1 MSNKISRGDFLK
13 RSGLAAAGVMMG
25 GLATT
30 ATAANAPQPQQ
41 EDKKARF
48 AKLGKVNIA
57 WIGMANR
64 GRDVMHEFEKTGLAN
79 IVAMCDVDPKSK
91 GSQESIAAHPD
102 AKVYT
107 DFRKMFDEMGNQ
119 FEAVVVETPDFSHF
133 PCVMLALNQGKH
145 VYVEKP
151 MGRTFHE
158 CQLMIDAAA
167 RNPQLVTQGG
177 NQGHSEA
184 NYFQFKAWKE
194 AGIIKDVT
202 HVDAHMN
209 NSRRW
214 HGYDVNIDRY
224 PQAQPIPDGMDWDL
238 WHTTQQFHEFNEKY
252 HPGNWRSW
260 YDFGMGAL
268 GDWGAHLIDTI
279 HEFLDLG
286 LPYEVEPL
294 KLDGWNTYFFPM
306 ASTLQFKFPRR
317 GEMPAMTIN
326 WWDGIGNYP
335 SIPDGYGESKMGSDV
350 PTIGGKPAAASA
362 VKLNP
367 GTIMYS
373 KDLIFKRGSHGATT
387 QIIPAAKAK
396 EMASKLPEVPKSPS
410 NHYENF
416 LLACMGEEKSRSPFE
431 KFGPLCQVFCLG
443 VMAQRLNKKIVFDR
457 EKKIIVNDPFAN
469 AMLVGTP
476 PRKGWEEFY
485 KM

>member
-1 MSNKISRGDFLK
+1 MSEKISRSDFLK
-13 RSGLAAAGVMMG
+13 KSGLAAAGVMMG
-25 GLATT
+25 GMSGSSSLF
-30 ATAANAPQPQQ
+30 AAEQQ
-41 EDKKARF
+41 DKKERF
-48 AKLGKVNIA
+48 ARLGKVNIA
-57 WIGMANR
+57 WVGMANR
-64 GRDVMHEFEKTGLAN
+64 GREVMREFERTGLAN

-91 GSQESIAAHPD
+91 GSQESIKAHPD

-107 DFRKMFDEMGNQ
+107 DFRKMFDEMGNK

-151 MGRTFHE
+151 MGRTFLE
-158 CQLMIDAAA
+158 CELMIAAA
-167 RNPQLVTQGG
+167 KRNPNLVTQGG

-184 NYFQFKAWKE
+184 NYFQFREWVK

-224 PQAQPIPDGMDWDL
+224 PQAEPIPAGMDWDL
-238 WHTTQQFHEFNEKY
+238 WHTTQQFHEFNGKY

-286 LPYEVEPL
+286 LPTEITPVKFE
-294 KLDGWNTYFFPM
+294 GWNTYFFPM
-306 ASTLQFKFPRR
+306 SSTINFKFPRR
-317 GEMPAMTIN
+317 GKMPAMDIT

-335 SIPDGYGESKMGSDV
+335 PVPEGYGISEMSSDV
-350 PTIGGKPAAASA
+350 PMINGKPAAASA

-387 QIIPAAKAK
+387 QIIPESKAK

-416 LLACMGEEKSRSPFE
+416 LLACMG
-431 KFGPLCQVFCLG
+431 
-443 VMAQRLNKKIVFDR
+443 
-457 EKKIIVNDPFAN
+457 
-469 AMLVGTP
+469 
-476 PRKGWEEFY
+476 
-485 KM
+485 

>member
-1 MSNKISRGDFLK
+1 MSEKISRGDFLK
-13 RSGLAAAGVMMG
+13 KSGLAAAGVMMG
-25 GLATT
+25 GLAT
-30 ATAANAPQPQQ
+30 AAPSAQQ
-41 EDKKARF
+41 QAQDKKARF
-48 AKLGKVNIA
+48 AKLGKVNVA
-57 WIGMANR
+57 WVGMANR
-64 GRDVMHEFEKTGLAN
+64 GREVMREFEKTGLAN
-79 IVAMCDVDPKSK
+79 IVAMCDVDLKSA
-91 GSQESIAAHPD
+91 GCQEAIKAHPK

-107 DFRKMFDEMGNQ
+107 DFRKMFDEMGSK

-133 PCVMLALNQGKH
+133 PCVMLGLNQGKH

-151 MGRTFHE
+151 MGRTFYE
-158 CQLMIDAAA
+158 CELMIQAAK
-167 RNPQLVTQGG
+167 RNPHLVTQGG
-177 NQGHSEA
+177 NQGHSDR
-184 NYFQFKAWKE
+184 NYYQFKAWTE
-194 AGIIKDVT
+194 AGIIKNIT

-224 PQAQPIPDGMDWDL
+224 PQAEPIPEGMDWDL
-238 WHTTQQFHEFNEKY
+238 WHTTQQFHEFNGKY

-279 HEFLDLG
+279 HQFLDLG
-286 LPYEVEPL
+286 LPYEISPVKFE
-294 KLDGWNTYFFPM
+294 GWNTYFFPM
-306 ASTLQFKFPRR
+306 SSTINFKFPRR
-317 GEMPAMTIN
+317 GDKPAMDIT

-335 SIPDGYGESKMGSDV
+335 PVPEGYGISKMGDDV
-350 PTIGGKPAAASA
+350 PTIGGQAAAASS

-373 KDLIFKRGSHGATT
+373 SDDLIFKRGSHGAITE
-387 QIIPAAKAK
+387 IIPEAKAR
-396 EMASKLPEVPKSPS
+396 EMASRLPEVPEPTS

-416 LLACMGEEKSRSPFE
+416 LLACMGEEKAHSSFDV
-431 KFGPLCQVFCLG
+431 FGPLCQVFCLG
-443 VMAQRLNKKIVFDR
+443 VMAQRLNEKIIFDR
-457 EKKIIVNDPFAN
+457 ETKRIVNNRFAD
-469 AMLVGTP
+469 AMLTNTP

>member
-1 MSNKISRGDFLK
+1 MSEKISRSDFLK
-13 RSGLAAAGVMMG
+13 KSGLAAAGVMMG
-25 GLATT
+25 GMSGSSSLF
-30 ATAANAPQPQQ
+30 AAEQQ
-41 EDKKARF
+41 DKKERF
-48 AKLGKVNIA
+48 ARLGKVNIA
-57 WIGMANR
+57 WVGMANR
-64 GRDVMHEFEKTGLAN
+64 GREVMREFERTGLAN

-91 GSQESIAAHPD
+91 GSQESIKAHPD

-107 DFRKMFDEMGNQ
+107 DFRKMFDEMGNK

-133 PCVMLALNQGKH
+133 HCVMLALNQGKH

-151 MGRTFHE
+151 MGRTFLE
-158 CQLMIDAAA
+158 CELMIAAA
-167 RNPQLVTQGG
+167 KRNPNLVTQGG

-184 NYFQFKAWKE
+184 NYFQFREWVK

-224 PQAQPIPDGMDWDL
+224 PQAEPIPAGMDWDL
-238 WHTTQQFHEFNEKY
+238 WHTTQQFHEFNGKY

-286 LPYEVEPL
+286 LPTEITPVKFE
-294 KLDGWNTYFFPM
+294 GWNTYFFPM
-306 ASTLQFKFPRR
+306 SSTINFKFPRR
-317 GEMPAMTIN
+317 GKMPAMDIT

-335 SIPDGYGESKMGSDV
+335 PVPEGYGISEMSSDV
-350 PTIGGKPAAASA
+350 PMINGKPAAASA

-387 QIIPAAKAK
+387 QIIPESKAK

-416 LLACMGEEKSRSPFE
+416 LLACMGEEKTRSPFE

-443 VMAQRLNKKIVFDR
+443 VMAQRLNEKIIFDR
-457 EKKIIVNDPFAN
+457 ETKRIVNNRFAD
-469 AMLVGTP
+469 AMLTSTP

>member
-1 MSNKISRGDFLK
+1 MSEKISRSDFLK
-13 RSGLAAAGVMMG
+13 KSGLAAAGVMMG
-25 GLATT
+25 GMSGSSSLF
-30 ATAANAPQPQQ
+30 AAEQQ
-41 EDKKARF
+41 DKKERF
-48 AKLGKVNIA
+48 ARLGKVNIA
-57 WIGMANR
+57 WVGMANR
-64 GRDVMHEFEKTGLAN
+64 GREVMREFERTGLAN

-91 GSQESIAAHPD
+91 GSQESIKAHPD

-107 DFRKMFDEMGNQ
+107 DFRKMFDEMGNK

-151 MGRTFHE
+151 MGRTFLE
-158 CQLMIDAAA
+158 CELMISAAK
-167 RNPQLVTQGG
+167 RNPNLVTQGG

-184 NYFQFKAWKE
+184 NYFQFREWVK

-224 PQAQPIPDGMDWDL
+224 PQAEPIPAGMDWDL
-238 WHTTQQFHEFNEKY
+238 WHTTQQFHEFNGKY

-286 LPYEVEPL
+286 LPTEITPIKFE
-294 KLDGWNTYFFPM
+294 GWNTYFFPM
-306 ASTLQFKFPRR
+306 SSTINFKFPRR
-317 GEMPAMTIN
+317 GKMPAMDIT

-335 SIPDGYGESKMGSDV
+335 PVPEGYGISEMSSDV
-350 PTIGGKPAAASA
+350 PMINGKPAAASA

-387 QIIPAAKAK
+387 QIIPESNAK

-416 LLACMGEEKSRSPFE
+416 LLACMGEEKTRSPFE

-443 VMAQRLNKKIVFDR
+443 VMAQRLNEKIIFDR
-457 EKKIIVNDPFAN
+457 ETKRIVNNRFAD
-469 AMLVGTP
+469 AMLTSTP

>member
-1 MSNKISRGDFLK
+1 MSEKISRSDFLK
-13 RSGLAAAGVMMG
+13 KSGLAAAGVMMG
-25 GLATT
+25 GMAGGSKLF
-30 ATAANAPQPQQ
+30 AAEQQ
-41 EDKKARF
+41 DKKERF
-48 AKLGKVNIA
+48 ARLGKVNIA
-57 WIGMANR
+57 WVGMANR
-64 GRDVMHEFEKTGLAN
+64 GREVMREFERTGLAN

-91 GSQESIAAHPD
+91 GSQESIKAHPD

-107 DFRKMFDEMGNQ
+107 DFRKMFDEMGNK

-151 MGRTFHE
+151 MGRTFLE
-158 CQLMIDAAA
+158 CELMIAAA
-167 RNPQLVTQGG
+167 KRNPNLVTQGG

-184 NYFQFKAWKE
+184 NYFQFREWVK

-224 PQAQPIPDGMDWDL
+224 PQAEPIPAGMDWDL
-238 WHTTQQFHEFNEKY
+238 WHTTQQFHEFNGKY

-286 LPYEVEPL
+286 LPTEITPVKFE
-294 KLDGWNTYFFPM
+294 GWNTYFFPM
-306 ASTLQFKFPRR
+306 SSTINFKFPRR
-317 GEMPAMTIN
+317 GKMPAMDIT

-335 SIPDGYGESKMGSDV
+335 PVPEGYGVSKMSSDV
-350 PTIGGKPAAASA
+350 PMINGKPAAASA

-387 QIIPAAKAK
+387 QIIPEAKAK
-396 EMASKLPEVPKSPS
+396 EMESKLPEVPKSPS

-416 LLACMGEEKSRSPFE
+416 LLACMGEEKTRSPFE

-443 VMAQRLNKKIVFDR
+443 VMAQRLNEKIIFDR
-457 EKKIIVNDPFAN
+457 ETKRIVNNRFAD
-469 AMLVGTP
+469 AMLTSTP

>member
-1 MSNKISRGDFLK
+1 MSEKISRSDFLK
-13 RSGLAAAGVMMG
+13 KSGLAAAGVMMG
-25 GLATT
+25 GMTGSSSLF
-30 ATAANAPQPQQ
+30 AAEQH
-41 EDKKARF
+41 DKKERF
-48 AKLGKVNIA
+48 ARLGKVNIA
-57 WIGMANR
+57 WVGMANR
-64 GRDVMHEFEKTGLAN
+64 GREVMREFERTGLAN
-79 IVAMCDVDPKSK
+79 IVAMCDVDPKSQ
-91 GSQESIAAHPD
+91 GSQESIKAHPD

-107 DFRKMFDEMGNQ
+107 DFRKMFDEMGNK

-151 MGRTFHE
+151 MGRTFLE
-158 CQLMIDAAA
+158 CELMIAAA
-167 RNPQLVTQGG
+167 KRNPNLVTQGG

-184 NYFQFKAWKE
+184 NYFQFREWVK

-224 PQAQPIPDGMDWDL
+224 PQAEPIPAGMDWDL
-238 WHTTQQFHEFNEKY
+238 WHTTQQFHEFNGKY

-286 LPYEVEPL
+286 LPTEITPIKFE
-294 KLDGWNTYFFPM
+294 GWNTYFFPM
-306 ASTLQFKFPRR
+306 SSTINFKFPRR
-317 GEMPAMTIN
+317 GKMPAMDIT

-335 SIPDGYGESKMGSDV
+335 PVPEGYGVSKMSSDV
-350 PTIGGKPAAASA
+350 PMINGKPAAASA

-387 QIIPAAKAK
+387 QIIPEAKAK
-396 EMASKLPEVPKSPS
+396 EMESKLPEVPKSPS

-416 LLACMGEEKSRSPFE
+416 LLACMGEEKTRSPFE

-443 VMAQRLNKKIVFDR
+443 VMAQRLNEKIIFDR
-457 EKKIIVNDPFAN
+457 ETKRIVNNRFAD
-469 AMLVGTP
+469 AMLTSTP

>member
-1 MSNKISRGDFLK
+1 MSEKISRSDFLK
-13 RSGLAAAGVMMG
+13 KSGLAAAGVMMG
-25 GLATT
+25 SMSGSSSLF
-30 ATAANAPQPQQ
+30 AAEQQ
-41 EDKKARF
+41 DKKERF
-48 AKLGKVNIA
+48 ARLGKVNIA

-64 GRDVMHEFEKTGLAN
+64 GREVMREFERTGLAN

-91 GSQESIAAHPD
+91 GSQESIKAHPD

-107 DFRKMFDEMGNQ
+107 DFRKMFDEMGNK

-151 MGRTFHE
+151 MGRTFLE
-158 CQLMIDAAA
+158 CELMIAAA
-167 RNPQLVTQGG
+167 KRNPNLVTQGG

-184 NYFQFKAWKE
+184 NYFQFREWVK

-224 PQAQPIPDGMDWDL
+224 PQAEPIPAGMDWDL
-238 WHTTQQFHEFNEKY
+238 WHTTQQFHEFNGKY

-286 LPYEVEPL
+286 LPTEITPVKFE
-294 KLDGWNTYFFPM
+294 GWNTYFFPM
-306 ASTLQFKFPRR
+306 SSTINFKFPRR
-317 GEMPAMTIN
+317 GKMPAMDIT

-335 SIPDGYGESKMGSDV
+335 PVPEGYGISEMSSDV
-350 PTIGGKPAAASA
+350 PMINGKPAAASA

-387 QIIPAAKAK
+387 QIIPESKAK

-443 VMAQRLNKKIVFDR
+443 VMAQRLNEKIIFDR
-457 EKKIIVNDPFAN
+457 ETKRIVNNRFAD
-469 AMLVGTP
+469 AMLTSTP

>member
-1 MSNKISRGDFLK
+1 MSEKISRSDFLK
-13 RSGLAAAGVMMG
+13 KSGLAAAGVMMG
-25 GLATT
+25 GMTGSSSLF
-30 ATAANAPQPQQ
+30 AAEQQ
-41 EDKKARF
+41 DKKERF
-48 AKLGKVNIA
+48 ARLGKVNIA
-57 WIGMANR
+57 WVGMANR
-64 GRDVMHEFEKTGLAN
+64 GREVMREFERTGLAN

-91 GSQESIAAHPD
+91 GSQESIKAHPD

-107 DFRKMFDEMGNQ
+107 DFRKMFDEMGNK

-151 MGRTFHE
+151 MGRTFLE
-158 CQLMIDAAA
+158 CELMIAAA
-167 RNPQLVTQGG
+167 KRNPNLVTQGG

-184 NYFQFKAWKE
+184 NYFQFREWVK

-224 PQAQPIPDGMDWDL
+224 PQAEPIPAGMDWDL
-238 WHTTQQFHEFNEKY
+238 WHTTQQFHEFNGKY

-286 LPYEVEPL
+286 LPTEITPIKFE
-294 KLDGWNTYFFPM
+294 GWNTYFFPM
-306 ASTLQFKFPRR
+306 SSTINFKFPRR
-317 GEMPAMTIN
+317 GKMPAMDIT

-335 SIPDGYGESKMGSDV
+335 PVPEGYGVSKMSSDV
-350 PTIGGKPAAASA
+350 PMINGKPAAASA

-387 QIIPAAKAK
+387 QIIPESKAK
-396 EMASKLPEVPKSPS
+396 EMESKLPEVPKSPS

-416 LLACMGEEKSRSPFE
+416 LLACMGEEKTRSPFE

-443 VMAQRLNKKIVFDR
+443 VMAQRLNEKIIFDR
-457 EKKIIVNDPFAN
+457 ETKRIVNNRFAD
-469 AMLVGTP
+469 AMLTSTP

>member
-1 MSNKISRGDFLK
+1 MSEKISRSDFLK
-13 RSGLAAAGVMMG
+13 KSSLAAAGVMMG
-25 GLATT
+25 GLSDSKLF
-30 ATAANAPQPQQ
+30 AAEQQ
-41 EDKKARF
+41 DKKERF
-48 AKLGKVNIA
+48 ARLGKVNIA
-57 WIGMANR
+57 WVGMANR
-64 GRDVMHEFEKTGLAN
+64 GREVMREFEKTGLAN
-79 IVAMCDVDPKSK
+79 IVAMCDVDPLSK
-91 GSQESIAAHPD
+91 GSQESIKAHPN

-107 DFRKMFDEMGNQ
+107 DFRKMFDEMGNK

-151 MGRTFHE
+151 MGRTFLE
-158 CQLMIDAAA
+158 CELMIAAA
-167 RNPQLVTQGG
+167 KRNPNLVTQGG

-184 NYFQFKAWKE
+184 NYFQFREWVK
-194 AGIIKDVT
+194 AGIIKNVT

-214 HGYDVNIDRY
+214 HGYDVNIDRF
-224 PQAQPIPDGMDWDL
+224 PQAQPIPAGMDWDL

-286 LPYEVEPL
+286 LPTEITPIKFE
-294 KLDGWNTYFFPM
+294 GWNTYFFPM
-306 ASTLQFKFPRR
+306 SSTINFKFPRR
-317 GEMPAMTIN
+317 GKMPAMDIT

-335 SIPDGYGESKMGSDV
+335 PVPEGYGISKMSSDV
-350 PTIGGKPAAASA
+350 PMINGKPAEASA

-373 KDLIFKRGSHGATT
+373 DELIFKRGSHGATT
-387 QIIPAAKAK
+387 QIIPESKAK
-396 EMASKLPEVPKSPS
+396 EMESKLPEVPKSPS

-443 VMAQRLNKKIVFDR
+443 VMAQRLNEKIIFDR
-457 EKKIIVNDPFAN
+457 ETKRIVNNRFAD
-469 AMLVGTP
+469 AMLTSTP

>member
-1 MSNKISRGDFLK
+1 MSEKISRSDFLK
-13 RSGLAAAGVMMG
+13 KSGLAAAGVMMG
-25 GLATT
+25 GMTGSSNLF
-30 ATAANAPQPQQ
+30 AAEQQ
-41 EDKKARF
+41 DKKERF
-48 AKLGKVNIA
+48 ARLGKVNIA
-57 WIGMANR
+57 WVGMANR
-64 GRDVMHEFEKTGLAN
+64 GREVMREFERTGLAN

-91 GSQESIAAHPD
+91 GSQESIKAHPD

-107 DFRKMFDEMGNQ
+107 DFRKMFDEMGNK

-151 MGRTFHE
+151 MGRTFLE
-158 CQLMIDAAA
+158 CELMIAAA
-167 RNPQLVTQGG
+167 KRNPNLVTQGG

-184 NYFQFKAWKE
+184 NYFQFREWVK

-224 PQAQPIPDGMDWDL
+224 PQAEPIPAGMDWDL
-238 WHTTQQFHEFNEKY
+238 WHTTQQFHEFNGKY

-286 LPYEVEPL
+286 LPTEITPVKFE
-294 KLDGWNTYFFPM
+294 GWNTYFFPM
-306 ASTLQFKFPRR
+306 SSTINFKFPRR
-317 GEMPAMTIN
+317 GKMPAMDIT

-335 SIPDGYGESKMGSDV
+335 PVPEGYGISEMSSDV
-350 PTIGGKPAAASA
+350 PMINGKPAAASA

-387 QIIPAAKAK
+387 QIIPESKAK

-416 LLACMGEEKSRSPFE
+416 LLACMGEEKTRSPFE

-443 VMAQRLNKKIVFDR
+443 VMAQRLNEKIIFDR
-457 EKKIIVNDPFAN
+457 ETKRIVNNRFAD
-469 AMLVGTP
+469 AMLTSTP

>member
-1 MSNKISRGDFLK
+1 MSEKISRSDFLK
-13 RSGLAAAGVMMG
+13 KSGLAAAGVMMG
-25 GLATT
+25 GMSGSSSLF
-30 ATAANAPQPQQ
+30 AAEQQ
-41 EDKKARF
+41 DKKERF
-48 AKLGKVNIA
+48 ARLGKVNIA
-57 WIGMANR
+57 WVGMANR
-64 GRDVMHEFEKTGLAN
+64 GREVMREFERTGLAN

-91 GSQESIAAHPD
+91 GSQESIKAHPD

-107 DFRKMFDEMGNQ
+107 DFRKMFDEMGNK

-151 MGRTFHE
+151 MGRTFLE
-158 CQLMIDAAA
+158 CELMIAAA
-167 RNPQLVTQGG
+167 KRNPNLVTQGG

-184 NYFQFKAWKE
+184 NYFQFREWVK

-224 PQAQPIPDGMDWDL
+224 PQAEPIPAGMDWDL
-238 WHTTQQFHEFNEKY
+238 WHTTQQFHEFNGKY

-286 LPYEVEPL
+286 LPSEITPVKFE
-294 KLDGWNTYFFPM
+294 GWNTYFFPM
-306 ASTLQFKFPRR
+306 SSTINFKFPRR
-317 GEMPAMTIN
+317 GKMPAMDIT

-335 SIPDGYGESKMGSDV
+335 PVPEGYGVSKMSSDV
-350 PTIGGKPAAASA
+350 PMINGKPAAASA

-387 QIIPAAKAK
+387 QIIPESKAK

-416 LLACMGEEKSRSPFE
+416 LLACMGEEKTRSPFE

-443 VMAQRLNKKIVFDR
+443 VMAQRLNDKIIFDR
-457 EKKIIVNDPFAN
+457 ETKRIVNNRFAD
-469 AMLVGTP
+469 AMLTSTP

>member
-1 MSNKISRGDFLK
+1 MSEKISRSDFLK
-13 RSGLAAAGVMMG
+13 KSGLAAAGVMMG
-25 GLATT
+25 GMTGSSSLF
-30 ATAANAPQPQQ
+30 AAEQQ
-41 EDKKARF
+41 DKKERF
-48 AKLGKVNIA
+48 ARLGKVNIA
-57 WIGMANR
+57 WVGMANR
-64 GRDVMHEFEKTGLAN
+64 GREVMREFERTGLAN

-91 GSQESIAAHPD
+91 GSQESIKAHPD

-107 DFRKMFDEMGNQ
+107 DFRKMFDEMGNK

-151 MGRTFHE
+151 MGRTFLE
-158 CQLMIDAAA
+158 CELMIAAA
-167 RNPQLVTQGG
+167 KRNPNLVTQGG

-184 NYFQFKAWKE
+184 NYFQFREWVK

-224 PQAQPIPDGMDWDL
+224 PQAEPIPAGMDWDL
-238 WHTTQQFHEFNEKY
+238 WHTTQQFHEFNGKY

-286 LPYEVEPL
+286 LPTEITPIKFE
-294 KLDGWNTYFFPM
+294 GWNTYFFPM
-306 ASTLQFKFPRR
+306 SSTINFKFPRR
-317 GEMPAMTIN
+317 GKMPAMDIT

-335 SIPDGYGESKMGSDV
+335 PVPEGYGVSKMSSDV
-350 PTIGGKPAAASA
+350 PMINGKPAAASA

-387 QIIPAAKAK
+387 QIIPESKAK

-416 LLACMGEEKSRSPFE
+416 LLACMGEEKTRSPFE

-443 VMAQRLNKKIVFDR
+443 VMAQRLNEKIIFDR
-457 EKKIIVNDPFAN
+457 ETKRIVNNRFAD
-469 AMLVGTP
+469 AMLTSTP

>member
-1 MSNKISRGDFLK
+1 MSEKISRSDFLK
-13 RSGLAAAGVMMG
+13 KSGLAAAGVMMG
-25 GLATT
+25 GMSGSSSLF
-30 ATAANAPQPQQ
+30 AAEQQ
-41 EDKKARF
+41 DKKERF
-48 AKLGKVNIA
+48 ARLGKVNIA
-57 WIGMANR
+57 WVGMANR
-64 GRDVMHEFEKTGLAN
+64 GREVMREFERTGLAN

-91 GSQESIAAHPD
+91 GSQESIKAHPD

-107 DFRKMFDEMGNQ
+107 DFRKMFDEMGNK

-151 MGRTFHE
+151 MGRTFLE
-158 CQLMIDAAA
+158 CELMIAAA
-167 RNPQLVTQGG
+167 KRNPNLVTQGG

-184 NYFQFKAWKE
+184 NYFQFREWVK

-224 PQAQPIPDGMDWDL
+224 PQAEPIPAGMDWDL
-238 WHTTQQFHEFNEKY
+238 WHTTQQFHEFNGKY

-286 LPYEVEPL
+286 LPTEITPVKFE
-294 KLDGWNTYFFPM
+294 GWNTYFFPM
-306 ASTLQFKFPRR
+306 SSTINFKFPRR
-317 GEMPAMTIN
+317 GKMPAMDIT

-335 SIPDGYGESKMGSDV
+335 PVPEGYGISEMSSDV
-350 PTIGGKPAAASA
+350 PMINGKPAAASA

-387 QIIPAAKAK
+387 QIIPEAKAK
-396 EMASKLPEVPKSPS
+396 EMESKLPEVPKSPS

-416 LLACMGEEKSRSPFE
+416 LLACMGEEKTRSPFE

-443 VMAQRLNKKIVFDR
+443 VMAQRLNEKIIFDR
-457 EKKIIVNDPFAN
+457 ETKRIVNNRFAD
-469 AMLVGTP
+469 AMLTSTP

>member
-1 MSNKISRGDFLK
+1 MSEKISRSDFLK
-13 RSGLAAAGVMMG
+13 KSGLAAAGVMMG
-25 GLATT
+25 GMSGSSSLF
-30 ATAANAPQPQQ
+30 AAEQQ
-41 EDKKARF
+41 DKKERF
-48 AKLGKVNIA
+48 ARLGKVNIA
-57 WIGMANR
+57 WVGMANR
-64 GRDVMHEFEKTGLAN
+64 GREVMREFERTGLAN

-91 GSQESIAAHPD
+91 GSQESIKAHPD

-107 DFRKMFDEMGNQ
+107 DFRKMFDEMGNK

-151 MGRTFHE
+151 MGRTFLE
-158 CQLMIDAAA
+158 CELMIAAA
-167 RNPQLVTQGG
+167 KRNPNLVTQGG

-184 NYFQFKAWKE
+184 NYFQFREWVK

-224 PQAQPIPDGMDWDL
+224 PQAEPIPAGMDWDL
-238 WHTTQQFHEFNEKY
+238 WHTTQQFHEFNGKY

-286 LPYEVEPL
+286 LPTEITPVKFE
-294 KLDGWNTYFFPM
+294 GWNTYFFPM
-306 ASTLQFKFPRR
+306 SSTINFKFPRR
-317 GEMPAMTIN
+317 GKMPAMDIT

-335 SIPDGYGESKMGSDV
+335 PVPEGYGISEMSSDV
-350 PTIGGKPAAASA
+350 PMINGKPAAASA

-387 QIIPAAKAK
+387 QIIPESKAK

-443 VMAQRLNKKIVFDR
+443 VMAQRLNEKIIFDR
-457 EKKIIVNDPFAN
+457 ETKRIVNNRFAD
-469 AMLVGTP
+469 AMLTSTP

>member
-1 MSNKISRGDFLK
+1 MSDKISRSDFLK
-13 RSGLAAAGVMMG
+13 KSGLAAAGVMMG
-25 GLATT
+25 GLASAAPT
-30 ATAANAPQPQQ
+30 AQQ
-41 EDKKARF
+41 KAQDKKARF

-57 WIGMANR
+57 WVGMANR
-64 GRDVMHEFEKTGLAN
+64 GREVMREFEKTGMAN
-79 IVAMCDVDPKSK
+79 IVAMCDVDLKSK
-91 GSQESIAAHPD
+91 GCQESIAAHPK

-107 DFRKMFDEMGNQ
+107 DFRKMFDEMGSK

-151 MGRTFHE
+151 MGRTFYE
-158 CQLMIDAAA
+158 CELMMQAAK
-167 RNPQLVTQGG
+167 RNPHLVTQGG
-177 NQGHSEA
+177 NQGHSDA
-184 NYFQFKAWKE
+184 NYYQFKAWTE
-194 AGIIKDVT
+194 AGIIKNIT

-214 HGYDVNIDRY
+214 HGYDVNIDRF
-224 PQAQPIPDGMDWDL
+224 PQAEAIPDGMDWDL
-238 WHTTQQFHEFNEKY
+238 WHTTQQFHEFNSKY

-279 HEFLDLG
+279 HEFLHLG
-286 LPYEVEPL
+286 LPYEITPVKFE
-294 KLDGWNTYFFPM
+294 GWNTYFFPM
-306 ASTLQFKFPRR
+306 SSTINFKFPRR
-317 GEMPAMTIN
+317 GEMPAMDIT

-335 SIPDGYGESKMGSDV
+335 PVPEGYGESKMGADV
-350 PTIGGKPAAASA
+350 PSIGGQAAAASS

-373 KDLIFKRGSHGATT
+373 ADDLIFKRGSHGATT
-387 QIIPAAKAK
+387 SIIPEAKAR
-396 EMASKLPEVPKSPS
+396 EMASRLPEVPEPTS

-416 LLACMGEEKSRSPFE
+416 LLAVMGEEKAHSPFE
-431 KFGPLCQVFCLG
+431 VFGPLCQVFCLG
-443 VMAQRLNKKIVFDR
+443 VMAQRLNEKIIFDR
-457 EKKIIVNDPFAN
+457 ETKRIVNNRFAD
-469 AMLVGTP
+469 AMLTNTP

>member
-1 MSNKISRGDFLK
+1 MSEKISRSDFLK
-13 RSGLAAAGVMMG
+13 KSGLAAAGVMMG
-25 GLATT
+25 GMTGSSNLF
-30 ATAANAPQPQQ
+30 AAEQQ
-41 EDKKARF
+41 DKKERF
-48 AKLGKVNIA
+48 ARLGKVNIA
-57 WIGMANR
+57 WVGMANR
-64 GRDVMHEFEKTGLAN
+64 GREVMREFERTGLAN

-91 GSQESIAAHPD
+91 GSQESIKAHPD

-107 DFRKMFDEMGNQ
+107 DFRKMFDEMGNK

-151 MGRTFHE
+151 MGRTFLE
-158 CQLMIDAAA
+158 CELMIAAA
-167 RNPQLVTQGG
+167 KRNPNLVTQGG

-184 NYFQFKAWKE
+184 NYFQFREWVK

-224 PQAQPIPDGMDWDL
+224 PQAEPIPAGMDWDL
-238 WHTTQQFHEFNEKY
+238 WHTTQQFHEFNGKY

-286 LPYEVEPL
+286 LPTEITPVKFE
-294 KLDGWNTYFFPM
+294 GWNTYFFPM
-306 ASTLQFKFPRR
+306 SSTINFKFPRR
-317 GEMPAMTIN
+317 GKMPAMDIT

-335 SIPDGYGESKMGSDV
+335 PVPEGYGISEMSSDV
-350 PTIGGKPAAASA
+350 PMINGKPAAASA

-387 QIIPAAKAK
+387 QIIPESKAK

-416 LLACMGEEKSRSPFE
+416 LLACMGEEKTRSPFE

-443 VMAQRLNKKIVFDR
+443 VMAQRLNEKIIFDR
-457 EKKIIVNDPFAN
+457 ETKRIVNNRFAD
-469 AMLVGTP
+469 AMLTSTP
-476 PRKGWEEFY
+476 PRKGWEEYY

>member
-1 MSNKISRGDFLK
+1 MSEKISRSDFLK
-13 RSGLAAAGVMMG
+13 KSGLAAAGVMMG
-25 GLATT
+25 GMTGSSNLF
-30 ATAANAPQPQQ
+30 AAEQQ
-41 EDKKARF
+41 DKKERF
-48 AKLGKVNIA
+48 ARLGKVNIA
-57 WIGMANR
+57 WVGMANR
-64 GRDVMHEFEKTGLAN
+64 GREVMREFERTGLAN

-91 GSQESIAAHPD
+91 GSQESIKAHPD

-107 DFRKMFDEMGNQ
+107 DFRKMFDEMGNK

-151 MGRTFHE
+151 MGRTFLE
-158 CQLMIDAAA
+158 CELMIAAA
-167 RNPQLVTQGG
+167 KRNPNLVTQGG

-184 NYFQFKAWKE
+184 NYFQFREWVK

-224 PQAQPIPDGMDWDL
+224 PQAEPIPAGMDWDL
-238 WHTTQQFHEFNEKY
+238 WHTTQQFHEFNGKY

-286 LPYEVEPL
+286 LPTEITPIKFE
-294 KLDGWNTYFFPM
+294 GWNTYFFPM
-306 ASTLQFKFPRR
+306 SSTINFKFPRR
-317 GEMPAMTIN
+317 GKMPAMDIT

-335 SIPDGYGESKMGSDV
+335 PVPEGYGISEMSSDV
-350 PTIGGKPAAASA
+350 PMINGKPAAASA

-387 QIIPAAKAK
+387 QIIPEAKAK
-396 EMASKLPEVPKSPS
+396 EMESKLPEVPKSPS

-416 LLACMGEEKSRSPFE
+416 LLACMGEEKTRSPFE

-443 VMAQRLNKKIVFDR
+443 VMAQRLNEKIIFDR
-457 EKKIIVNDPFAN
+457 ETKRIVNNRFAD
-469 AMLVGTP
+469 AMLTSTP

>member
-1 MSNKISRGDFLK
+1 MSEKISRSDFLK
-13 RSGLAAAGVMMG
+13 KSGLAAAGVMMG
-25 GLATT
+25 GMAGGSKLF
-30 ATAANAPQPQQ
+30 AAEQQ
-41 EDKKARF
+41 DKKERF
-48 AKLGKVNIA
+48 ARLGKVNIA
-57 WIGMANR
+57 WVGMANR
-64 GRDVMHEFEKTGLAN
+64 GREVMREFERTGLAN

-91 GSQESIAAHPD
+91 GSQESIKAHPD

-107 DFRKMFDEMGNQ
+107 DFRKMFDEMGNK

-151 MGRTFHE
+151 MGRTFLE
-158 CQLMIDAAA
+158 CELMIAAA
-167 RNPQLVTQGG
+167 KRNPNLVTQGG

-184 NYFQFKAWKE
+184 NYFQFREWVK

-224 PQAQPIPDGMDWDL
+224 PQAEPIPAGMDWDL
-238 WHTTQQFHEFNEKY
+238 WHTTQQFHEFNGKY

-286 LPYEVEPL
+286 LPTEITPVKFE
-294 KLDGWNTYFFPM
+294 GWNTYFFPM
-306 ASTLQFKFPRR
+306 SSTINFKFPRR
-317 GEMPAMTIN
+317 GKMPAMDIT

-335 SIPDGYGESKMGSDV
+335 PVPEGYGVSKMSSDV
-350 PTIGGKPAAASA
+350 PMINGKPAAASA

-387 QIIPAAKAK
+387 QIIPEAKAK
-396 EMASKLPEVPKSPS
+396 EMESKLPEVPKSPS

-416 LLACMGEEKSRSPFE
+416 LLACMGEEKTRSPFE

-443 VMAQRLNKKIVFDR
+443 VMAQRLN
-457 EKKIIVNDPFAN
+457 EKIIFVRETKRIVNNRFAD
-469 AMLVGTP
+469 AMLTSTP

>member
-1 MSNKISRGDFLK
+1 MSEKISRSDFLK
-13 RSGLAAAGVMMG
+13 KSGLAAAGVMMG
-25 GLATT
+25 GMSGSSSLF
-30 ATAANAPQPQQ
+30 AAEQQ
-41 EDKKARF
+41 DKKERF
-48 AKLGKVNIA
+48 ARLGKVNIA
-57 WIGMANR
+57 WVGMANR
-64 GRDVMHEFEKTGLAN
+64 GREVMREFERTGLAN

-91 GSQESIAAHPD
+91 GSQESIKAHPD

-107 DFRKMFDEMGNQ
+107 DFRKMFDEMGNK

-151 MGRTFHE
+151 MGRTFLE
-158 CQLMIDAAA
+158 CELMIAAA
-167 RNPQLVTQGG
+167 KRNPNLVTQGG

-184 NYFQFKAWKE
+184 NYFQFREWVK

-224 PQAQPIPDGMDWDL
+224 PQAEPIPAGMDWDL
-238 WHTTQQFHEFNEKY
+238 WHTTQQFHEFNGKY

-286 LPYEVEPL
+286 LPTEITPIKFE
-294 KLDGWNTYFFPM
+294 GWNTYFFPM
-306 ASTLQFKFPRR
+306 SSTINFKFPRR
-317 GEMPAMTIN
+317 GKMPAMDIT

-335 SIPDGYGESKMGSDV
+335 PVPEGYGISEMSSDV
-350 PTIGGKPAAASA
+350 PMINGKPAAASA

-387 QIIPAAKAK
+387 QIIPESKAK
-396 EMASKLPEVPKSPS
+396 EMESKLPEVPKSPS

-416 LLACMGEEKSRSPFE
+416 LLACMGEEKTRSPFE

-443 VMAQRLNKKIVFDR
+443 VMAQRLNEKIIFDR
-457 EKKIIVNDPFAN
+457 ETKRIVNNRFAD
-469 AMLVGTP
+469 AMLTSTP

>member
-1 MSNKISRGDFLK
+1 MSEKISRSDFLK
-13 RSGLAAAGVMMG
+13 KSGLAAAGVMMG
-25 GLATT
+25 GMSGSSSLF
-30 ATAANAPQPQQ
+30 AAEQQ
-41 EDKKARF
+41 DKKERF
-48 AKLGKVNIA
+48 ARLGKVNIA
-57 WIGMANR
+57 WVGMANR
-64 GRDVMHEFEKTGLAN
+64 GREVMREFERTGLAN

-91 GSQESIAAHPD
+91 GSQESIKAHPD

-107 DFRKMFDEMGNQ
+107 DFRKMFDEMGNK

-151 MGRTFHE
+151 MGRTFLE
-158 CQLMIDAAA
+158 CELMIAAA
-167 RNPQLVTQGG
+167 KRNPNLVTQGG

-184 NYFQFKAWKE
+184 NYFQFREWVK

-224 PQAQPIPDGMDWDL
+224 PQAEPIPAGMDWDL
-238 WHTTQQFHEFNEKY
+238 WHTTQQFHEFNGKY

-286 LPYEVEPL
+286 LPTEITPIKFE
-294 KLDGWNTYFFPM
+294 GWNTYFFPM
-306 ASTLQFKFPRR
+306 SSTINFKFPRR
-317 GEMPAMTIN
+317 GKMPAMDIT

-335 SIPDGYGESKMGSDV
+335 PVPEGYGISEMSSDV
-350 PTIGGKPAAASA
+350 PMINGKPAAASA

-387 QIIPAAKAK
+387 QIIPEAKAK

-416 LLACMGEEKSRSPFE
+416 LLACMGEEKTRSPFE

-443 VMAQRLNKKIVFDR
+443 VMAQRLNEKIIFDR
-457 EKKIIVNDPFAN
+457 ETKRIVNNRFAD
-469 AMLVGTP
+469 AMLTSTP
-476 PRKGWEEFY
+476 PPKGWEEFY

>member
-1 MSNKISRGDFLK
+1 MSSKISRGDFLK
-13 RSGLAAAGVMMG
+13 HSGLAAAGIMMG
-25 GLATT
+25 GM
-30 ATAANAPQPQQ
+30 ANGANLFTPQ

-48 AKLGKVNIA
+48 AKLGKVNVA
-57 WIGMANR
+57 WIGIANR
-64 GRDVMHEFEKTGLAN
+64 GRQVLNEFVKTGLCN
-79 IVAMCDVDPKSK
+79 IVALCDVDLKSK
-91 GSQESIAAHPD
+91 ESQKSISEHPN

-151 MGRTFHE
+151 MGRTFYE

-184 NYFQFKAWKE
+184 NYFQFKAWKD
-194 AGIIKDVT
+194 AGIIKNVT

-214 HGYDVNIDRY
+214 HKYDVNITRFPD
-224 PQAQPIPDGMDWDL
+224 AEPIPEGMDWDL
-238 WHTTQQFHEFNEKY
+238 WHTTQQYHEFNGKY

-279 HEFLDLG
+279 HEFLNLG
-286 LPYEVEPL
+286 LPYEVEPV
-294 KLDGWNTYFFPM
+294 KLDGWNAYFFPM
-306 ASTLQFKFPRR
+306 ATTLNFKFPRR
-317 GEMPAMTIN
+317 GDMPAMDIT
-326 WWDGIGNYP
+326 WYDGIGNYP
-335 SIPDGYGESKMGSDV
+335 QIPDGYGTSRMGSDV
-350 PTIGGKPAAASA
+350 PTIGGRPAAASSDR
-362 VKLNP
+362 LNP

-373 KDLIFKRGSHGATT
+373 DELIFKRGSHGAATE
-387 QIIPAAKAK
+387 IIPPAKAK
-396 EMASKLPEVPKSPS
+396 AMASKLPEVPKSPS

-416 LLACMGEEKSRSPFE
+416 LLACMGEEKSRSPFSV
-431 KFGPLCQVFCLG
+431 FGPLCQTFCLG
-443 VMAQRLNKKIVFDR
+443 VMAQRLNRKIVFDR
-457 EKKIIVNDPFAN
+457 ETKRIVNDRFAD
-469 AMLVGTP
+469 AMLVNTP

>member
-1 MSNKISRGDFLK
+1 MSEKISRSDFLK
-13 RSGLAAAGVMMG
+13 KSGLAAAGVMMG
-25 GLATT
+25 GMSGSSSLF
-30 ATAANAPQPQQ
+30 AAEQQ
-41 EDKKARF
+41 DKKERF
-48 AKLGKVNIA
+48 ARLGKVNIA
-57 WIGMANR
+57 WVGMANR
-64 GRDVMHEFEKTGLAN
+64 GREVMREFERTGLAN

-91 GSQESIAAHPD
+91 GSQESIKAHPD

-107 DFRKMFDEMGNQ
+107 DFRKMFDEMGNK

-151 MGRTFHE
+151 MGRTFLE
-158 CQLMIDAAA
+158 CELMIAAA
-167 RNPQLVTQGG
+167 KRNPNLVTQGG

-184 NYFQFKAWKE
+184 NYFQFREWVK

-224 PQAQPIPDGMDWDL
+224 PQAEPIPAGMDWDL
-238 WHTTQQFHEFNEKY
+238 WHTTQQFHEFNGKY

-286 LPYEVEPL
+286 LPTEITPIKFE
-294 KLDGWNTYFFPM
+294 GWNTYFFPM
-306 ASTLQFKFPRR
+306 SSTINFKFPRR
-317 GEMPAMTIN
+317 GKMPAMDIT

-335 SIPDGYGESKMGSDV
+335 PVPEGYGVSKMSSDV
-350 PTIGGKPAAASA
+350 PMINGKPAAASA
-362 VKLNP
+362 VKRNP
-367 GTIMYS
+367 GTIRISSSSVAHTAQQLRSFLSLRLRRWQASCQRY
-373 KDLIFKRGSHGATT
+373 LRVHRTT
-387 QIIPAAKAK
+387 TRTSSWLVWARRR
-396 EMASKLPEVPKSPS
+396 LVL
-410 NHYENF
+410 H
-416 LLACMGEEKSRSPFE
+416 SRSSVH
-431 KFGPLCQVFCLG
+431 CVRYS
-443 VMAQRLNKKIVFDR
+443 VWV
-457 EKKIIVNDPFAN
+457 
-469 AMLVGTP
+469 
-476 PRKGWEEFY
+476 
-485 KM
+485 

>member
-1 MSNKISRGDFLK
+1 MSEKISRSDFLK
-13 RSGLAAAGVMMG
+13 KSGLAAAGVMMG
-25 GLATT
+25 GMTGSSSLF
-30 ATAANAPQPQQ
+30 AAEQQ
-41 EDKKARF
+41 DKKERF
-48 AKLGKVNIA
+48 ARLGKVNIA
-57 WIGMANR
+57 WVGMANR
-64 GRDVMHEFEKTGLAN
+64 GREVMREFERTGLAN

-91 GSQESIAAHPD
+91 GSQESIKAHPD

-107 DFRKMFDEMGNQ
+107 DFRKMFDEMGNK

-151 MGRTFHE
+151 MGRTFLE
-158 CQLMIDAAA
+158 CELMIAAA
-167 RNPQLVTQGG
+167 KRNPNLVTQGG

-184 NYFQFKAWKE
+184 NYFQFREWVK

-224 PQAQPIPDGMDWDL
+224 PQAEPIPAGMDWDL
-238 WHTTQQFHEFNEKY
+238 WHTTQQFHEFNGKY
-252 HPGNWRSW
+252 HPGNWLSW

-286 LPYEVEPL
+286 LPTEITPVKFE
-294 KLDGWNTYFFPM
+294 GWNTYFFPM
-306 ASTLQFKFPRR
+306 SSTINFKFPRR
-317 GEMPAMTIN
+317 GKMPAMDIT

-335 SIPDGYGESKMGSDV
+335 PVPEGYGISEMSSDV
-350 PTIGGKPAAASA
+350 PMINGKPAAAAA

-387 QIIPAAKAK
+387 QIIPESKAK

-416 LLACMGEEKSRSPFE
+416 LLACMGEEKTRSPFE

-443 VMAQRLNKKIVFDR
+443 VMAQRLNEKIIFDR
-457 EKKIIVNDPFAN
+457 ETKRIVNNRFAD
-469 AMLVGTP
+469 AMLTSTP

>member
-1 MSNKISRGDFLK
+1 MSEKISRSDFLK
-13 RSGLAAAGVMMG
+13 KSGLAAAGVMMG
-25 GLATT
+25 GMTGSSSLF
-30 ATAANAPQPQQ
+30 AAEQQ
-41 EDKKARF
+41 DKKERF
-48 AKLGKVNIA
+48 ARLGKVNIA
-57 WIGMANR
+57 WVGMANR
-64 GRDVMHEFEKTGLAN
+64 GREVMREFERTGLAN

-91 GSQESIAAHPD
+91 GSQESIKAHPD

-107 DFRKMFDEMGNQ
+107 DFRKMFDEMGNK

-151 MGRTFHE
+151 MGRTFLE
-158 CQLMIDAAA
+158 CELMIAAA
-167 RNPQLVTQGG
+167 KRNPNLVTQGG

-184 NYFQFKAWKE
+184 NYFQFREWVK

-224 PQAQPIPDGMDWDL
+224 PQAEPIPAGMDWDL
-238 WHTTQQFHEFNEKY
+238 WHTTQQFHEFNGKY

-286 LPYEVEPL
+286 LPTEITPIKFE
-294 KLDGWNTYFFPM
+294 GWNTYFFPM
-306 ASTLQFKFPRR
+306 SSTINFKFPRR
-317 GEMPAMTIN
+317 GKMPAMDIT

-335 SIPDGYGESKMGSDV
+335 PVPEGYGISEMSSDV
-350 PTIGGKPAAASA
+350 PMINGKPAAASA

-387 QIIPAAKAK
+387 QIIPEAKAK

-416 LLACMGEEKSRSPFE
+416 LLACMGEEKTRSPFE

-443 VMAQRLNKKIVFDR
+443 VMAQRLNEKIIFDR
-457 EKKIIVNDPFAN
+457 ETKRIVNNRFAD
-469 AMLVGTP
+469 AMLTSTP

>member
-1 MSNKISRGDFLK
+1 MSEKISRSDFLK
-13 RSGLAAAGVMMG
+13 KSGLAAAGVMMG
-25 GLATT
+25 GMSGSSSLF
-30 ATAANAPQPQQ
+30 AAEQQ
-41 EDKKARF
+41 DKKERF
-48 AKLGKVNIA
+48 ARLGKVNIA
-57 WIGMANR
+57 WVGMANR
-64 GRDVMHEFEKTGLAN
+64 GREVMREFERTGLAN

-91 GSQESIAAHPD
+91 GSQESIKAHPD

-107 DFRKMFDEMGNQ
+107 DFRKMFDEMGNK

-151 MGRTFHE
+151 MGRTFLE
-158 CQLMIDAAA
+158 CELMIAAA
-167 RNPQLVTQGG
+167 KRNPNLVTQGG

-184 NYFQFKAWKE
+184 NYFQFREWVK

-224 PQAQPIPDGMDWDL
+224 PQAEPIPAGMDWDL
-238 WHTTQQFHEFNEKY
+238 WHTTQQFHEFNGKY

-286 LPYEVEPL
+286 LPTEITPVKFE
-294 KLDGWNTYFFPM
+294 GWNTYFFPM
-306 ASTLQFKFPRR
+306 SSTINFKFPRR
-317 GEMPAMTIN
+317 GKMPAMDIT

-335 SIPDGYGESKMGSDV
+335 PVPEGYGISEMSSDV
-350 PTIGGKPAAASA
+350 PMINGKPAAASA

-387 QIIPAAKAK
+387 QIIPESKAK

-416 LLACMGEEKSRSPFE
+416 LLACMGEEKTRSPFE

-443 VMAQRLNKKIVFDR
+443 VMAQRLNEKIIFDR
-457 EKKIIVNDPFAN
+457 ETKRIVNNRFAD
-469 AMLVGTP
+469 AMLTSTP

>member
-1 MSNKISRGDFLK
+1 MSEKISRSDFLK
-13 RSGLAAAGVMMG
+13 KSGLAAAGVMMG
-25 GLATT
+25 GMTGSSNLF
-30 ATAANAPQPQQ
+30 AAEQQ
-41 EDKKARF
+41 DKKERF
-48 AKLGKVNIA
+48 ARLGKVNIA
-57 WIGMANR
+57 WVGMANR
-64 GRDVMHEFEKTGLAN
+64 GREVMREFERTGLAN

-91 GSQESIAAHPD
+91 GSQESIKAHPD

-107 DFRKMFDEMGNQ
+107 DFRKMFDEMGNK

-151 MGRTFHE
+151 MGRTFLE
-158 CQLMIDAAA
+158 CELMIAAA
-167 RNPQLVTQGG
+167 KRNPNLVTQGG

-184 NYFQFKAWKE
+184 NYFQFREWVK

-224 PQAQPIPDGMDWDL
+224 PQAEPIPAGMDWDL
-238 WHTTQQFHEFNEKY
+238 WHTTQQFHEFNGKY

-286 LPYEVEPL
+286 LPTEITPIKFE
-294 KLDGWNTYFFPM
+294 GWNTYFFPM
-306 ASTLQFKFPRR
+306 SSTINFKFPRR
-317 GEMPAMTIN
+317 GKMPAMDIT

-335 SIPDGYGESKMGSDV
+335 PVPEGYGVSKMSSDV
-350 PTIGGKPAAASA
+350 PMINGKPAAASA

-387 QIIPAAKAK
+387 QIIPEAKAK
-396 EMASKLPEVPKSPS
+396 EMESKLPEVPKSPS

-416 LLACMGEEKSRSPFE
+416 LLACMGEEKTRSPFE

-443 VMAQRLNKKIVFDR
+443 VMAQRLNEKIIFDR
-457 EKKIIVNDPFAN
+457 ETKRIVNNRFAD
-469 AMLVGTP
+469 AMLTSTP

>member
-1 MSNKISRGDFLK
+1 MSEKISRSDFLK
-13 RSGLAAAGVMMG
+13 KSGLAAAGVMMG
-25 GLATT
+25 GMSGSSSLF
-30 ATAANAPQPQQ
+30 AAEQQ
-41 EDKKARF
+41 DKKERF
-48 AKLGKVNIA
+48 ARLGKVNIA
-57 WIGMANR
+57 WVGMANR
-64 GRDVMHEFEKTGLAN
+64 GREVMREFERTGLAN

-91 GSQESIAAHPD
+91 GSQESIKAHPD

-107 DFRKMFDEMGNQ
+107 DFRKMFDEMGNK

-151 MGRTFHE
+151 MGRTFLE
-158 CQLMIDAAA
+158 CELMIAAA
-167 RNPQLVTQGG
+167 KRNPNLVTQGG

-184 NYFQFKAWKE
+184 NYFQFREWVK

-224 PQAQPIPDGMDWDL
+224 PQAEPIPAGMDWDL
-238 WHTTQQFHEFNEKY
+238 WHTTQQFHEFNGKY

-286 LPYEVEPL
+286 LPTEITPVKFE
-294 KLDGWNTYFFPM
+294 GWNTYFFPM
-306 ASTLQFKFPRR
+306 SSTINFKFPRR
-317 GEMPAMTIN
+317 GKMPAMDIT

-335 SIPDGYGESKMGSDV
+335 PVPEGYGISEMSSDV
-350 PTIGGKPAAASA
+350 PMINGKPAAASA
-362 VKLNP
+362 VKRNP

-387 QIIPAAKAK
+387 QIIPESKAK

-416 LLACMGEEKSRSPFE
+416 LLACMGEEKTRSPFE

-443 VMAQRLNKKIVFDR
+443 VMAQRLNEKIIFDR
-457 EKKIIVNDPFAN
+457 ETKRIVNNRFAD
-469 AMLVGTP
+469 AMLTSTP

>member
-1 MSNKISRGDFLK
+1 MTGSSSLF
-13 RSGLAAAGVMMG
+13 AAE
-25 GLATT
+25 
-30 ATAANAPQPQQ
+30 QQ
-41 EDKKARF
+41 DKKERF
-48 AKLGKVNIA
+48 ARLGKVNIA
-57 WIGMANR
+57 WVGMANR
-64 GRDVMHEFEKTGLAN
+64 GREVMREFERTGLAN

-91 GSQESIAAHPD
+91 GSQESIKAHPE

-107 DFRKMFDEMGNQ
+107 DFRKMFDEMGNK

-151 MGRTFHE
+151 MGRTFLE
-158 CQLMIDAAA
+158 CELMIAAA
-167 RNPQLVTQGG
+167 KRNPNLVTQGG

-184 NYFQFKAWKE
+184 NYFQFREWVK

-224 PQAQPIPDGMDWDL
+224 PQAEPIPAGMDWDL
-238 WHTTQQFHEFNEKY
+238 WHTTQQFHEFNGKY

-286 LPYEVEPL
+286 LPTEITPVKFE
-294 KLDGWNTYFFPM
+294 GWNTYFFPM
-306 ASTLQFKFPRR
+306 SSTINFKFPRR
-317 GEMPAMTIN
+317 GKMPAMDIT

-335 SIPDGYGESKMGSDV
+335 PVPEGYGISEMSSDV
-350 PTIGGKPAAASA
+350 PMINGKPAAASA

-387 QIIPAAKAK
+387 QIIPESKAK

-416 LLACMGEEKSRSPFE
+416 LLACMGEEKTRSPFE

-443 VMAQRLNKKIVFDR
+443 VMAQRLNEKIIFDR
-457 EKKIIVNDPFAN
+457 ETKRIVNNRFAD
-469 AMLVGTP
+469 AMLTSTP

>member
-1 MSNKISRGDFLK
+1 MSEKISRSDFLK
-13 RSGLAAAGVMMG
+13 KSGLAAAGVMMG
-25 GLATT
+25 GMSGSSSLF
-30 ATAANAPQPQQ
+30 AAEQQ
-41 EDKKARF
+41 DKKERF
-48 AKLGKVNIA
+48 ARLGKVNIA
-57 WIGMANR
+57 WVGMANR
-64 GRDVMHEFEKTGLAN
+64 GREVMREFERTGLAN

-91 GSQESIAAHPD
+91 GSQESIKAHPD

-107 DFRKMFDEMGNQ
+107 DFRKMFDEMGNK

-151 MGRTFHE
+151 MGRTFLE
-158 CQLMIDAAA
+158 CELMIAAA
-167 RNPQLVTQGG
+167 KRNPNLVTQGG

-184 NYFQFKAWKE
+184 NYFQFREWVK

-224 PQAQPIPDGMDWDL
+224 PQAEPIPAGMDWDL
-238 WHTTQQFHEFNEKY
+238 WHTTQQFHEFNGKY

-286 LPYEVEPL
+286 LPTEITPVKFE
-294 KLDGWNTYFFPM
+294 GWNTYFFPM
-306 ASTLQFKFPRR
+306 SSTINFKFPRR
-317 GEMPAMTIN
+317 GKMPAMDIT

-335 SIPDGYGESKMGSDV
+335 PVPEGYGVSKMSSDV
-350 PTIGGKPAAASA
+350 PMINGKPAAASA

-387 QIIPAAKAK
+387 QIIPEAKAK
-396 EMASKLPEVPKSPS
+396 EMESKLPEVPKSPS

-416 LLACMGEEKSRSPFE
+416 LLACMGEEKTRSPFE

-443 VMAQRLNKKIVFDR
+443 VMAQRLNEKIIFDR
-457 EKKIIVNDPFAN
+457 ETKRIVNNRFAD
-469 AMLVGTP
+469 AMLTSTP

>member
-1 MSNKISRGDFLK
+1 MSEKISRSDFLK
-13 RSGLAAAGVMMG
+13 KSGLAAAGVMMG
-25 GLATT
+25 GMTGSSSLF
-30 ATAANAPQPQQ
+30 AAEQQ
-41 EDKKARF
+41 DKKERF
-48 AKLGKVNIA
+48 ARLGKVNIA
-57 WIGMANR
+57 WVGMANR
-64 GRDVMHEFEKTGLAN
+64 GREVMREFERTGLAN

-91 GSQESIAAHPD
+91 GSQESIKAHPD

-107 DFRKMFDEMGNQ
+107 DFRKMFDEMGNK

-151 MGRTFHE
+151 MGRTFLE
-158 CQLMIDAAA
+158 CELMIAAA
-167 RNPQLVTQGG
+167 KRNPNLVTQGG

-184 NYFQFKAWKE
+184 NYFQFREWVK

-224 PQAQPIPDGMDWDL
+224 PQAEPIPAGMDWDL
-238 WHTTQQFHEFNEKY
+238 WHTTQQFHEFNGKY

-286 LPYEVEPL
+286 LPTEITPVKFE
-294 KLDGWNTYFFPM
+294 GWNTYFFPM
-306 ASTLQFKFPRR
+306 SSTINFKFPRR
-317 GEMPAMTIN
+317 GKMPAMDIT

-335 SIPDGYGESKMGSDV
+335 PVPEGYGISKMSSDV
-350 PTIGGKPAAASA
+350 PMINGKPAAASA

-387 QIIPAAKAK
+387 QIIPEAKAK
-396 EMASKLPEVPKSPS
+396 EMESKLPEVPKSPS

-416 LLACMGEEKSRSPFE
+416 LLACMGEEKTRSPFE

-443 VMAQRLNKKIVFDR
+443 VMAQRLNEKIIFDR
-457 EKKIIVNDPFAN
+457 ETKRIVNNRFAD
-469 AMLVGTP
+469 AMLTSTP